1 MKSINEYL
9 INKQTKEKEKTYY
22 EIELERMKF
31 LQYIKAEDGDF
42 EEILQHFVAGY
53 HKYKIFVPG
62 GDKYMC
68 LYLPV
73 KTKPD
78 EWEKTFYL
86 GSFDSMTKYDS
97 DFSVISMHFFKNNK
111 LTNSFIQTRLLEYD
125 KTTDAFK
132 QTEQNAKILMKQ
144 IKTLSK

>member
-9 INKQTKEKEKTYY
+9 INKQTKETQKTDY

-31 LQYIKAEDGDF
+31 LQYIKEEGGDF

-62 GDKYMC
+62 GDKYTC
-68 LYLPV
+68 IYLPV
-73 KTKPD
+73 KTRPA
-78 EWEKTFYL
+78 EWEEIFYL

-97 DFSVISMHFFKNNK
+97 DFSVISMCFFKNDK
-111 LTNSFIQTRLLEYD
+111 LANSFIQTRLFD
-125 KTTDAFK
+125 VNTKFDGFR
-132 QTEQNAKILMKQ
+132 QTEQNAKILMEQ